1 MTAYAMSKFAVIA
14 LADGL
19 RRELYKWS
27 ITTHTIEPSFYKY

>member
-19 RRELYKWS
+19 RRELHKWS
-27 ITTHTIEPSFYKY
+27 ITTHTIEPSFYK